1 MVIPSLVLFQVCC
14 GQSYRDNY
22 EFKRHT
28 REFHATGYA
37 CDFCPHVDTRR
48 KGLERHLATHARN
61 AGAVAAV
68 SSVPLGH
75 HRVHHFKQRHAHFGG
90 RVAEDSAAVGGG
102 SGQAAPIDY
111 SAAML
116 RLATTPTSTMER
128 ASSPASASD
137 TSSSSASSESNAQEV
152 SDGGVVVMVA
162 DSSVN
167 HNSQRAEH
175 LPA

>member
-1 MVIPSLVLFQVCC
+1 MIVLFQVCC
-14 GQSYRDNY
+14 GKSYRDNY

-61 AGAVAAV
+61 ASALGPAA
-68 SSVPLGH
+68 PLGH
-75 HRVHHFKQRHAHFGG
+75 HYQRLEHFETRAT
-90 RVAEDSAAVGGG
+90 DGG
-102 SGQAAPIDY
+102 SGINRGQATPIDY
-111 SAAML
+111 SSSMSH
-116 RLATTPTSTMER
+116 LATPTSTMER
-128 ASSPASASD
+128 ASSPADAASD
-137 TSSSSASSESNAQEV
+137 SSSSSASSEGGDERDTSE
-152 SDGGVVVMVA
+152 GGVVVMVA

-167 HNSQRAEH
+167 HNHNHNSQRGGDH

>member
-1 MVIPSLVLFQVCC
+1 MFQVCC
-14 GQSYRDNY
+14 GKSYRDNY

-61 AGAVAAV
+61 AGALGPAAA
-68 SSVPLGH
+68 LGH
-75 HRVHHFKQRHAHFGG
+75 HYQRLEHFETRATT
-90 RVAEDSAAVGGG
+90 DGG
-102 SGQAAPIDY
+102 SSNNRGQATPIDY
-111 SAAML
+111 SSSVSH
-116 RLATTPTSTMER
+116 LATPTSTMER
-128 ASSPASASD
+128 ASSPADAAASD
-137 TSSSSASSESNAQEV
+137 SSSSSASSEGGDERDTSE
-152 SDGGVVVMVA
+152 GGVVVMVA

-167 HNSQRAEH
+167 HNHNSQRGGDH